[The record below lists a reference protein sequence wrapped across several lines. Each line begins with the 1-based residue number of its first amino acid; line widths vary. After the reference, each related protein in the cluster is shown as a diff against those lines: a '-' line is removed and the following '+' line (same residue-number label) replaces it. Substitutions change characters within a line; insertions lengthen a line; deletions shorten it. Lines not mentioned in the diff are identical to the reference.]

1 MADERGLHETI
12 VMPDYKNGSIV
23 NLMSSILRSYG
34 ASSQYNPLR
43 FLSADELR
51 QYRNVVLIVIDG
63 FGNEFLSVH
72 GGKSIFAEYNRGA
85 MTAVFPAT
93 TASGITTFLTGVA
106 PQQHAITGWF
116 MYLKEMGI
124 VTKILPYVTR
134 SEDILLKSEFRNFY
148 HEKSLFQRIEIDS
161 HYVIHS
167 HHIDSRYTHAT
178 TMNANKVAY
187 HTLTDMVQKM
197 REVITSSH
205 KKKFICAYWPDLDAY
220 SHSYGTES
228 VETLQHF
235 ETLNAHVTSFIESIK
250 KTNTLVLITSDHG
263 LVDADESRIIRLR
276 EHQDLAQTLVLPLC
290 GEPRAAYCYVHPE
303 GASVF
308 EKYVEEQL
316 SAYCTL
322 HKARALIEKNYFGL
336 FEPNPSLYDRIG
348 DYVLIMKKN
357 YVLKDT
363 VVGEKEY
370 SLKAYHGGMSRE
382 EMYVPLVVIDCE
394 RA

>member
-1 MADERGLHETI
+1 MGDERRPRETI
-12 VMPDYKNGSIV
+12 VMPNYKNGSIV

-34 ASSQYNPLR
+34 ADSLYNPLP
-43 FLSADELR
+43 FLPADELR

-63 FGNEFLSVH
+63 LGNEFLSAH
-72 GGKSIFAEYNRGA
+72 GGKSIFAEYSRGG

-116 MYLKEMGI
+116 MYLKEMGM

-134 SEDILLKSEFRNFY
+134 SEDMLLKSDFRTFY

-187 HTLTDMVQKM
+187 HTLTDMAQKM
-197 REVITSSH
+197 REVITNSH
-205 KKKFICAYWPDLDAY
+205 NKKFICAYWPDFDAY

-235 ETLNAHVTSFIESIK
+235 ETLNAHMTSFVESIK
-250 KTNTLVLITSDHG
+250 KTNTMVLITSDHG
-263 LVDADESRIIRLR
+263 LIDVDESQIIRLK

-290 GEPRAAYCYVHPE
+290 GEPRAVYCYVHPE
-303 GASVF
+303 RVSVF
-308 EKYVEEQL
+308 EKYVKEQL
-316 SAYCTL
+316 SAYCTV
-322 HKARALIEKNYFGL
+322 HKARTLIEKNYFGL

-348 DYVLIMKKN
+348 DYVLIMKEN

-394 RA
+394 RV